1 MKNLTRNRWAPR
13 PHVEVGK
20 LPRGIAIR
28 ESSSTRRRRTLLLGS
43 KKRKKKTF
51 LGSKKKMATRTAVA
65 RVVAPHQPAW
75 AAAVLARRMEGGRRV
90 ARYFSDGTGRVLS
103 EEERAAESVY
113 IQKMEREKL
122 EKERRKA
129 DKDKADAA
137 KRAAAA
143 KGDKKGGE
151 ARPT

>member
-1 MKNLTRNRWAPR
+1 
-13 PHVEVGK
+13 
-20 LPRGIAIR
+20 
-28 ESSSTRRRRTLLLGS
+28 
-43 KKRKKKTF
+43 
-51 LGSKKKMATRTAVA
+51 MATRTAVA

-75 AAAVLARRMEGGRRV
+75 AAAVARRMEGAGGRGRV

-103 EEERAAESVY
+103 EEERAAENVY

-122 EKERRKA
+122 EKLRRKA

-137 KRAAAA
+137 KRATAA